1 LRPTAWLRD
10 GFGDNER
17 EHKRGLRVA
26 SAISKEEI
34 RRNPLAEW
42 LGAVVRFVQAR
53 RRAAR
58 TVLVVLVIGAAGGGG
73 YWWYQQREEEEA
85 SRLLSKAYAALKSDQ
100 RGSPGKPEEAI
111 KGFQGVIE
119 QFPGTRSAEEALIAL
134 GNLEYDSGKMRE
146 ALATFDRYLSAFPRG
161 RFRVMAALGK
171 AYAQE
176 TTGDID
182 GAAKTLSQL
191 LEHDKDDPLTG
202 EAYTSLGRLYEEAKK
217 PDDALR
223 VYEKVIETYPQTRWA
238 QNAVQRMSALRSR

>member
-1 LRPTAWLRD
+1 VWLQD
-10 GFGDNER
+10 GFRDSKGGR
-17 EHKRGLRVA
+17 ERGLSVA

-42 LGAVVRFVQAR
+42 MGVVVRFVRAHR
-53 RRAAR
+53 DAAR
-58 TVLVVLVIGAAGGGG
+58 ILLVVLVIGTAGGGG
-73 YWWYQQREEEEA
+73 YWWYQEQQEDEA
-85 SRLLSKAYAALKSDQ
+85 SRLLSKAYAALKNDQ

-146 ALATFDRYLSAFPRG
+146 ALGTFDRYLSEFPRG
-161 RFRVMAALGK
+161 RFRIMAALGK

-176 TTGDID
+176 ATGDID
-182 GAAKTLSQL
+182 GAARTLSQH
-191 LEHDKDDPLTG
+191 LERDKDDPLTG

-217 PDDALR
+217 PEDALR

-238 QNAVQRMSALRSR
+238 QNALQRMSNLRSR